1 MQILKSTLNYQDEE
15 RLTDSLREESM
26 LIRCLHEAS
35 VRIMPFD
42 SSSGYLLEQ
51 MAAKRGRYL
60 EKTLSIL
67 NAHYGYESILRSSSV
82 FQWPDPIDTEEDHFF
97 VVSEEAGYRLMQGVL
112 GHLFNVHSFYRR
124 LMKNVGSFGLKSLW
138 TTVFMEELDDYNYL
152 WDKLMKLHLILR
164 DEPSLSVSRNKIVF
178 DKTWCV
184 ATA

>member
-1 MQILKSTLNYQDEE
+1 MI
-15 RLTDSLREESM
+15 DSLKEESL

-35 VRIMPFD
+35 IRIMPFD

-67 NAHYGYESILRSSSV
+67 NDQYGYESIFRSTSV

-97 VVSEEAGYRLMQGVL
+97 VVSEEGAYRLLRGVL
-112 GHLFNVHSFYRR
+112 GHLFTIHSFYRR
-124 LMKNVGSFGLKSLW
+124 SMKSTDYFDLKSLW
-138 TTVFMEELDDYNYL
+138 TTIFMEEMDDYNYL

-164 DEPSLSVSRNKIVF
+164 DEPSLSVSRRGVGVERVF
-178 DKTWCV
+178 CI